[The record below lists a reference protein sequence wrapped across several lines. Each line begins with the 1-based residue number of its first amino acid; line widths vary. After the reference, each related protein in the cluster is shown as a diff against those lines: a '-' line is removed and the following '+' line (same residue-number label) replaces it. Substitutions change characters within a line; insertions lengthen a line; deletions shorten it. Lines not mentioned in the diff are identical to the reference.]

1 MHEIIHIVDPQS
13 PSGEVRHGLEIEA
26 VNDRPLDAGYYF
38 VLWPAPRQAKRQQG
52 KRYFGPLQTCAEA
65 RLLQRSALCLGLIQD
80 GMVLSPEV
88 AECRS
93 VVRPLAV
100 TDIPAVYRDRPV
112 PTQKHPVAP
121 QTWSAF
127 AG

>member
-13 PSGEVRHGLEIEA
+13 PSGQVRQGLEIEA
-26 VNDRPLDAGYYF
+26 VKDRPLEAGYYF
-38 VLWPAPRQAKRQQG
+38 VLWPVARQAGRNHG
-52 KRYFGPLQTCAEA
+52 KRYFGPFHTCTEA
-65 RLLQRSALCLGLIQD
+65 RLLQRSALALGLIQD

-93 VVRPLAV
+93 IVRPLTA
-100 TDIPAVYRDRPV
+100 TLYPAVYRD
-112 PTQKHPVAP
+112 HSVAL
-121 QTWSAF
+121 QNMAAC